1 MAATGPLL
9 LFSASPLRREALRV
23 LLLYHAD
30 IPAVGVGDLLDA
42 VRTLET
48 ASCTAVL
55 VDCTVPEPEQLTLA
69 GELAFHARGR
79 PLGAMLPA
87 SAAIYAPML
96 QRSGIRVL
104 LSSEASLEEFLFGLS
119 ALLAGQDFVS
129 PPFAEHLRRSMEREH
144 APHRQLSVREWQV
157 FALLVQGLGN
167 TAIARRL
174 NVAPKTVGEY
184 RRRIARKLGCTTVA
198 ELVHYAIAHGLV
210 NPSGSLPQ
218 ALSEG
223 A

>member
-9 LFSASPLRREALRV
+9 LFSTSPLWREAFRV

-30 IPAVGVGDLLDA
+30 IPVVGVGELLDA

-55 VDCTVPEPEQLTLA
+55 VDCTVPEPELLTLA

-79 PLGAMLPA
+79 PLGAILPA
-87 SAAIYAPML
+87 SAAIYVPML
-96 QRSGIRVL
+96 QRLGVRAL

-119 ALLAGQDFVS
+119 ALLSGQDFVS

-144 APHRQLSVREWQV
+144 APHRQLSAREWQV
-157 FALLVQGLGN
+157 FALLVQGWGN

-198 ELVHYAIAHGLV
+198 ELVHYAVAHGLV
-210 NPSGSLPQ
+210 KPSGSLTQ
-218 ALSEG
+218 ALSEE

>member
-9 LFSASPLRREALRV
+9 LFSTSPLRREAFRV

-30 IPAVGVGDLLDA
+30 IPVVGVGELLDA

-55 VDCTVPEPEQLTLA
+55 VDCTVPEPELLTLA

-79 PLGAMLPA
+79 PLGAILPA
-87 SAAIYAPML
+87 SAAIYVPML
-96 QRSGIRVL
+96 QRLGVRAL

-119 ALLAGQDFVS
+119 APLAGQDFVS

-144 APHRQLSVREWQV
+144 APHRQLSAREWQV
-157 FALLVQGLGN
+157 FALLVQGWGN

-198 ELVHYAIAHGLV
+198 ELVHYAVAHGLV
-210 NPSGSLPQ
+210 KPFGSLPQ
-218 ALSEG
+218 ALSEE